1 MLPESFTVRVIALAS
16 ARSACDRWHA
26 HHPPPVGGLFALG
39 GFLGARLVCVAV
51 VSRPVAR
58 VLDTGAVAEVTR
70 LASDGSTRGAA
81 SATLRACVREAVA
94 RGYTRV
100 LSYTLL
106 GESGA
111 CYRAARWRTTHITR
125 AEEWAR
131 KERVRKAA
139 AQPGRK
145 VRWEAGPDARPRSM
159 RAWETM
165 VAHVGRVPLVTRAPA
180 QQELAV

>member
-1 MLPESFTVRVIALAS
+1 MTITVRSIPIAS
-16 ARSACDRWHA
+16 ARAACDRWHS
-26 HHPPPVGGLFALG
+26 HHPPCVGGLFALG
-39 GFLGARLVCVAV
+39 AFVGPRLVCVAV

-58 VLDTGAVAEVTR
+58 VLDTGAVAEVVR

-81 SATLRACVREAVA
+81 SATLRASVREAVG

-111 CYRAARWRTTHITR
+111 CYRAARWRATHVTR
-125 AEEWAR
+125 AEQWAR
-131 KERVRKAA
+131 KGRVRKAA

-145 VRWEAGPDARPRSM
+145 VRWEAGPDALPRSM
-159 RAWETM
+159 RAWAMLLE
-165 VAHVGRVPLVTRAPA
+165 HCGRVALTLRSAA